1 MNALMLITGGGT
13 LLVLSSHDSSEDP
26 VFLSKLKAKG
36 IEKFISFEL
45 PVDQVKARYGGHYQV
60 VMNDLHESDD
70 LRVLDYNGHRV
81 FDLFGFDEL
90 GEAVK
95 HEPGKEPSK
104 VFVD

>member
-1 MNALMLITGGGT
+1 MNALMLMTGSGT
-13 LLVLSSHDSSEDP
+13 LLVLSSHESPEDP

-36 IEKFISFEL
+36 IEKFIAFDL
-45 PVDQVKARYGGHYQV
+45 PLDKVQQRYGGHYQV

-81 FDLFGFDEL
+81 FELFDFDEI
-90 GEAVK
+90 GPAVK
-95 HEPGKEPSK
+95 HQPGKEPSK

>member
-1 MNALMLITGGGT
+1 MKALMLVTGSGP
-13 LLVLSSHDSSEDP
+13 LLVLSSHDSPEDP

-36 IEKFISFEL
+36 IEKFIAFEL
-45 PVDQVKARYGGHYQV
+45 PVDKVQERYGGHYQV
-60 VMNDLHESDD
+60 VLNDLHESDD

-81 FDLFGFDEL
+81 FELFSFDEM
-90 GEAVK
+90 GREVK